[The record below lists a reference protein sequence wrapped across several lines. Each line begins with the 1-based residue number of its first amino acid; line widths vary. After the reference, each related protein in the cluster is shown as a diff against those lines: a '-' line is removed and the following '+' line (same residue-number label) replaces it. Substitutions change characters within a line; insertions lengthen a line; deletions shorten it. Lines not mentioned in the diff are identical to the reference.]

1 MIKRIFGHLSFY
13 QKDVNDFSCYN
24 KIIINKYAYRERVNM
39 RIIIIGSVA
48 AGTSV
53 AAKAR
58 RNNIENE
65 IVIYERDTDISY
77 SVCGLPYY
85 IGEEY
90 ITRENLNPRNSE
102 WFKKR
107 FDIDIKTGHEVIKI
121 DSEKKELEI
130 KNLQTGEIFC
140 DSYDILVLATGAV
153 PVRAKI
159 EGIESENI
167 FILRNIISADK
178 IKKYI
183 KKYKPVSA
191 VIIGSGFIGMEL
203 AENLVKKGIQVSV
216 IEAVGQVM
224 PSYDYEM
231 SSYIKKELIEHK
243 VQVLT
248 EEKVVKIDKQAG
260 TILTDVGRA
269 VAADMVI
276 LSAGVK
282 PEVRLAVQA
291 GIEIG
296 STGAIKV
303 NRKMETSINGIYAV
317 GDCAESYFLID
328 GTPCYRPM
336 GSTANKTGR
345 IVGDIITGGDLSF
358 RGILG
363 TGIVKVFDLTCGQT
377 GYTETE
383 AKKAGYDVEIIHNI
397 KPNQTEYFEGSS
409 EMVIKAVADRKSERL
424 LGVQIIGKKGVDKRI
439 DVFATAITFGAKVG
453 DLAHLDLAYAPPYS
467 TTKDPVMYT
476 GMILENALNRGRKI
490 ITIQDL
496 IKNRTSFT
504 VIDVRSDKDF
514 EKGHIEG
521 AINIPLGNLKEK
533 AMEFS
538 KKESIVVHCNK
549 GVTGNA
555 AQNLLINLGFTNVYN
570 LSGGYKEYKQE
581 TK

>member
-1 MIKRIFGHLSFY
+1 
-13 QKDVNDFSCYN
+13 
-24 KIIINKYAYRERVNM
+24 M
-39 RIIIIGSVA
+39 RIVIIGSVA

-65 IVIYERDTDISY
+65 IVIYEKDTDISY

-85 IGEEY
+85 IGEDY
-90 ITRENLNPRNSE
+90 ISRENLNPRNPE

-121 DSEKKELEI
+121 NSDQKELEI
-130 KNLQTGEIFC
+130 KDLQTGKIFH
-140 DSYDILVLATGAV
+140 DFYDMLVLATGAA
-153 PVRAKI
+153 PVKPNM
-159 EGIESENI
+159 EGIESENV
-167 FILRNIISADK
+167 FTLRNIISADK
-178 IKKYI
+178 IKKYVE
-183 KKYKPVSA
+183 KNQPASA
-191 VIIGSGFIGMEL
+191 VIVGSGFIGMEF
-203 AENLVKKGIQVSV
+203 ADNLVKKGMQVSV
-216 IEAVGQVM
+216 VEAAGQVM

-243 VQVLT
+243 VQVFT
-248 EEKVVKIDKQAG
+248 GEKVVKIDEKAG
-260 TILTDVGRA
+260 RVFTDIGR
-269 VAADMVI
+269 VVSADMVI

-282 PEVRLAVQA
+282 PEVYLATQA

-303 NRKMETSINGIYAV
+303 NQDMETSIHGIYAV
-317 GDCAESYFLID
+317 GDCVESYFLID

-345 IVGDIITGGDLSF
+345 IAGDVITGGDLSF

-377 GYTETE
+377 GYTEKE
-383 AKKAGYDVEIIHNI
+383 AKKAGYDVEVIHNI

-409 EMVIKAVADRKSERL
+409 EMVIKAVADRKTERL

-476 GMILENALNRGRKI
+476 GMILDNALNRGRKI
-490 ITIQDL
+490 LTIQDL
-496 IKNRTSFT
+496 IKNKTSFK
-504 VIDVRSDKDF
+504 VIDVRSNKDF
-514 EKGHIEG
+514 ERGHIED
-521 AINIPLGNLKEK
+521 AINIPLGDLKEK
-533 AMEFS
+533 AMDLS
-538 KKESIVVHCNK
+538 KEEVIVVHCNK

-570 LSGGYKEYKQE
+570 LSGGYQEYKVE